1 MKIQFETKD
10 ENQEIFRFL
19 YHMNNLP
26 EHHCHLCPRE
36 EIALQ
41 KELNRILSRKD
52 ASLLVLRD
60 ETGKIQGVFRVL
72 AEPEE
77 RYLEIIWGFVEE
89 PLVYEEMFA
98 YFRREYTGCHLD
110 VVVTK
115 TNQEMMEAYQK
126 QGIIYDEEQIM
137 MLLQDYTPKS
147 VEAAI
152 IPYDPIYEKS
162 YRVIHQDEG
171 VYWTAQRMLNALD
184 RYHVLLVLEKGEAVG
199 YAEITK
205 GYDENEPIQ
214 IYVKPECRGKGYG
227 RGLLQ
232 RAIEDNMP
240 SNMMLEVYVNNTPAL
255 ELYRSLGFRE
265 VLREYMG
272 SMTI

>member
-52 ASLLVLRD
+52 PSLLVLRD
-60 ETGKIQGVFRVL
+60 ETEEIRGVFRVL

-77 RYLEIIWGFVEE
+77 KYLEMIWGFATDS
-89 PLVYEEMFA
+89 LVYEEMFT
-98 YFRREYTGCHLD
+98 YFRREYAGCHLD

-115 TNQEMMEAYQK
+115 TNQQMMEAYQK

-152 IPYDPIYEKS
+152 IPYDPIYEES
-162 YRVIHQDEG
+162 YREIHQDEG

-272 SMTI
+272 SMTF